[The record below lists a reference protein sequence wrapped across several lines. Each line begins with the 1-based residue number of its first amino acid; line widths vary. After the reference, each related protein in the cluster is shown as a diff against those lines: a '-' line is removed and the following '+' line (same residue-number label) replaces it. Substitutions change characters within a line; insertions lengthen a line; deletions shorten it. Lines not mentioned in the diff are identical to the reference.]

1 MLKRLFTKNLKE
13 IPLLWINLNL
23 QHFRRLGKKN
33 SCMLRIHP
41 SLRDDEHIVNTLNGL
56 VDYIREEYDMEDM

>member
-23 QHFRRLGKKN
+23 QHFRKLGKKN
-33 SCMLRIHP
+33 SCMLKIHP
-41 SLRDDEHIVNTLNGL
+41 NLRDDKYIIDTLNGL
-56 VDYIREEYDMEDM
+56 VDYIREEYTMEDM